1 MPTIVLNQPLDWT
14 AIVEIAHAR
23 AQLVLSPAASK
34 RIAKASRLVEVI
46 VDRDIRAYGVNTGVG
61 ALCDVVVPR
70 AQQRDLSHNI
80 LMSHAVGVGAPL
92 EVAEV
97 RAIMAAAINN
107 FAHGYSGLR
116 LGLVERLIELLNAGY
131 TPVTRGRGSVG
142 YLSHMAQI
150 GLALVGHGS
159 VDFRGTRIPA
169 AEALKR
175 LGVEPADLRAKE
187 GLSLV
192 NGTPCATGL
201 ACLAIARAKH
211 LLDWADAIAAMT
223 FESQRGQLRGVS
235 SAAMGLRV
243 SAGLAEV
250 VANLDRWLAG
260 SDILAHSQGFRTQD
274 ALSLRAI
281 PQVHGAVRDVWAEA
295 VACVRRELKSVTDN
309 PVVTGSIEAPE
320 VHSQAHAVGAGLGLS
335 MDALAIAMAQLGSIV
350 ERRVDRM
357 VNPLVSGLPAFL
369 AEANGVAS
377 GFMIAQYT
385 AVSLVAENRRLAAPA
400 ALDGGVTS
408 GLQEDIL
415 GHATQSALKLLSI
428 LGNVQLLL
436 AIEFLAAGQ
445 SYDLSQSGRQPA
457 LGTRSLYRALR
468 SRVAAYADDRPLGDD
483 IATIAAMLGTTD
495 VGELHEDFVSARSV
509 AGGFKH
515 VAY

>member
-1 MPTIVLNQPLDWT
+1 MRTIVLNQPLDWIE
-14 AIVEIAHAR
+14 IVEIAQAR
-23 AQLVLSPAASK
+23 AQFVLSPAASA
-34 RIAKASRLVEVI
+34 RIEHARSLVDVI
-46 VDRDIRAYGVNTGVG
+46 VERDMRAYGVNTGVG
-61 ALCDVVVPR
+61 ALSDVVVPR
-70 AQQRDLSHNI
+70 ARQRDLSHNI

-92 EVAEV
+92 GIAEV
-97 RAIMAAAINN
+97 RAIIAAAINN

-116 LGLVERLIELLNAGY
+116 LCLVERFVDLLNAGY
-131 TPVTRGRGSVG
+131 TPMTRGRGSVG

-150 GLALVGHGS
+150 ALVLVGHGT
-159 VDFRGTRIPA
+159 VDFRGTRLSA
-169 AEALKR
+169 AAALKG
-175 LGVEPADLRAKE
+175 LGAEPAELRAKE

-211 LLDWADAIAAMT
+211 LLDWADAISAMT
-223 FESQRGQLRGVS
+223 FEVQRGQVKGVS
-235 SAAMGLRV
+235 SAALALRV
-243 SAGLAEV
+243 SAGLGEV

-260 SDILAHSQGFRTQD
+260 SGILTEARGSRTQD

-295 VACVRRELKSVTDN
+295 VACIRRELNSVTDN
-309 PVVTGSIEAPE
+309 PIVTGSIDVPE
-320 VHSQAHAVGAGLGLS
+320 VHSQAHAVGAGLGLA
-335 MDALAIAMAQLGSIV
+335 MDALAVAMAQLGSIV
-350 ERRVDRM
+350 ERRIDRM

-385 AVSLVAENRRLAAPA
+385 AVSLVGENRRLASPA

-428 LGNVQLLL
+428 LDNVQTLM
-436 AIEFLAAGQ
+436 AIEYLAAGQ
-445 SYDLSQSGRQPA
+445 SYDLLETGGQPA
-457 LGTRSLYRALR
+457 PGTRSLHRALR
-468 SRVAAYADDRPLGDD
+468 ARVAPYADDRPLGDD
-483 IATIAAMLGTTD
+483 IETISEMIGLTVAS
-495 VGELHEDFVSARSV
+495 ELHASGFALAPS
-509 AGGFKH
+509 AGGLKL
-515 VAY
+515 VAC